1 MQVKERKK
9 NFLKR
14 RRRRQRREIDN
25 LRGKRERESDG
36 DIKST
41 PKEKGMRKSAGR
53 SDPV

>member
-14 RRRRQRREIDN
+14 RRQRQRREIDN
-25 LRGKRERESDG
+25 LRERESDG